1 MRDPHRIY
9 NFLCAIYE
17 IWQSKCPDMRFGQMM
32 EIMREKYGDTFYME
46 DDEFLEKFKEL
57 FETE

>member
-1 MRDPHRIY
+1 MRDTHRIY
-9 NFLCAIYE
+9 NFLFAIYE
-17 IWQSKCPDMRFGQMM
+17 IWNFNHPDMRFGQMM

-46 DDEFLEKFKEL
+46 EDEFLEKFKEL

>member
-1 MRDPHRIY
+1 MRDPYR
-9 NFLCAIYE
+9 FLFTIYE
-17 IWQSKCPDMRFGQMM
+17 IWQCKHQDIRFGQMM
-32 EIMREKYGDTFYME
+32 EIMRARYGDTFYME

>member
-1 MRDPHRIY
+1 MRDPYR
-9 NFLCAIYE
+9 FLFAIYE
-17 IWQSKCPDMRFGQMM
+17 IWQSKCPYMRFGQMM

-46 DDEFLEKFKEL
+46 DDEFLEKFKES

>member
-1 MRDPHRIY
+1 MRDPYR
-9 NFLCAIYE
+9 FLFTIYE
-17 IWQSKCPDMRFGQMM
+17 IWQSKCPDIRFGQMI
-32 EIMREKYGDTFYME
+32 EIMRARYGDTFYME

>member
-1 MRDPHRIY
+1 MRDPYR
-9 NFLCAIYE
+9 FLFTIYE
-17 IWQSKCPDMRFGQMM
+17 IWQCKYQDIRFGQMM
-32 EIMREKYGDTFYME
+32 EIMRAKYGDTFYME

>member
-9 NFLCAIYE
+9 NFLFAIYE
-17 IWQSKCPDMRFGQMM
+17 IWQSKCSDMRFGQMM

-46 DDEFLEKFKEL
+46 DDEFLEKFKES

>member
-1 MRDPHRIY
+1 MRDPNRIFA
-9 NFLCAIYE
+9 FLFSIGE
-17 IWQSKCPDMRFGQMM
+17 IWQTKYSDMRFGQMM
-32 EIMREKYGDTFYME
+32 EIMRARYGDAFYME

>member
-9 NFLCAIYE
+9 NFLFAIYE
-17 IWQSKCPDMRFGQMM
+17 IWQSKYPDMRFGQMM

>member
-1 MRDPHRIY
+1 
-9 NFLCAIYE
+9 
-17 IWQSKCPDMRFGQMM
+17 MRFGQMM
-32 EIMREKYGDTFYME
+32 EIMRARYGDTFYME

>member
-9 NFLCAIYE
+9 NFLFAIYE
-17 IWQSKCPDMRFGQMM
+17 IWQSKRPDMRFGQMM
-32 EIMREKYGDTFYME
+32 EIMREKHGDTFYME